1 MIFNEQILSSAVV
14 LFLVMDPLGNIPIF
28 LSVLK
33 DVDDKRRWKIILREL
48 FIALGILLIF
58 LFFGQNL
65 LNLLHL
71 QSESVSIAGGI
82 ILFLIGLKM
91 IFPSR
96 HGGVMGT
103 NFDGEPLIVPLAIP
117 LIAGPSALATLML
130 LVGTDPSNMLGWLS
144 SLLIAWLSTAIIL
157 MLAPVFFKVL
167 RRRGLAAMERLM
179 GMILIMIAVQML
191 LNGIKSVL

>member
-1 MIFNEQILSSAVV
+1 
-14 LFLVMDPLGNIPIF
+14 
-28 LSVLK
+28 
-33 DVDDKRRWKIILREL
+33 
-48 FIALGILLIF
+48 
-58 LFFGQNL
+58 
-65 LNLLHL
+65 
-71 QSESVSIAGGI
+71 
-82 ILFLIGLKM
+82 
-91 IFPSR
+91 
-96 HGGVMGT
+96 MGT

-130 LVGTDPSNMLGWLS
+130 LVGTDPSNMLGWFS

-157 MLAPVFFKVL
+157 MLAPIFFKVL